1 MKKKTNILPLMVNSL
16 YDKNM
21 TDKSEYLKEKYMLL
35 GRKEEKARLPLPKVK
50 IPVKP

>member
-1 MKKKTNILPLMVNSL
+1 MVNSL

-35 GRKEEKARLPLPKVK
+35 GRKEEKARLPVANNYYRL
-50 IPVKP
+50 IPFSVIIIIA